1 MSSSAL
7 KFLANI
13 LARSKNE
20 THRQAAQWILDA
32 PAVLARQIGDIIFGG
47 QASDGTLSDEAV
59 DQLNKLRNS
68 VSADVD
74 PRPRD
79 FLDDLVVDLNFV
91 LATVAQTGTHAIALR
106 GFVHDKDSVS
116 YWRVSTDQRMLSV
129 DENPREIFVYPI
141 AELWVI
147 PTMTDEA
154 LDELNAQIFLDEQ
167 KAFAAFEAANP
178 LQVRKLD
185 QSEVVFEETIRV
197 PKRRGSVSRT
207 REVRKPVDKTFVGV
221 LTMLESIET
230 AKQSQQRDLTAYQA
244 MRANR
249 VAKDT
254 PDK

>member
-47 QASDGTLSDEAV
+47 QAPDGTLSDEAV

-68 VSADVD
+68 VSADAD

-91 LATVAQTGTHAIALR
+91 LSTVAQTGTHAIALR

-116 YWRVSTDQRMLSV
+116 YWRVSTDQRMLSI

-141 AELWVI
+141 AKLWVI

-154 LDELNAQIFLDEQ
+154 LDELNAQISLDEQ
-167 KAFAAFEAANP
+167 KAFATFEAANP

-185 QSEVVFEETIRV
+185 KSEVVFEETIRV
-197 PKRRGSVSRT
+197 PKRRGSVSRA
-207 REVRKPVDKTFVGV
+207 REVRQPVDKTFVGV
-221 LTMLESIET
+221 LTMLESIGT
-230 AKQSQQRDLTAYQA
+230 AQQSQQRDQTAYQA

-249 VAKDT
+249 AAKDD